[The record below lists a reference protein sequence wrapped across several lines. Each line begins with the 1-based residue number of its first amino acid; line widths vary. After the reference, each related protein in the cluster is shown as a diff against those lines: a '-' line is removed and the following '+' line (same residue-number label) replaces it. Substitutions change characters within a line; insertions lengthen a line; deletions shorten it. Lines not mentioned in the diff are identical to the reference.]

1 MFRTE
6 RFQVDKDVFVFGN
19 RCGLARD
26 DLFDFDM
33 CRTLADKAQLLGRR
47 FGYVDDAVAVEGA
60 AVVDADDDAFAVFC
74 IGYAHIAG
82 NGQCFVGGGE
92 GVHVVAVPAGGF
104 APVKSAA
111 VPRGVAGLREL
122 GDLVY
127 RRVAFSGDF
136 VAAVGGGV
144 QFFCLDHCVGG
155 CRLKGMYAECGGEEE
170 KGFSG

>member
-26 DLFDFDM
+26 DLFDFDV
-33 CRTLADKAQLLGRR
+33 CRPLADKAQFLRGG

-60 AVVDADDDAFAVFC
+60 AVVDADDDAFAVFGV
-74 IGYAHIAG
+74 GYAHMAG
-82 NGQCFVGGGE
+82 DGQGFVGGGK
-92 GVHVVAVPAGGF
+92 GVHIVAVSAGSF
-104 APVKSAA
+104 APVKPAA
-111 VPRGVAGLREL
+111 VPRGVAGLRE
-122 GDLVY
+122 
-127 RRVAFSGDF
+127 FGDF

-144 QFFCLDHCVGG
+144 QFFRLDHCVGG
-155 CRLKGMYAECGGEEE
+155 CRLKGVCAERGGEEE